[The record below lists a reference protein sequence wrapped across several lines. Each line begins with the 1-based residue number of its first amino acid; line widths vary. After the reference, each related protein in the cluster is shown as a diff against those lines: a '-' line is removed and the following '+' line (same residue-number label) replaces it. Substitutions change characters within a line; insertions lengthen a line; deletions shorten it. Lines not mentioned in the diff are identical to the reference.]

1 MYLSTNFVSIP
12 KIPNLDEPINASV
25 VPPQMSAD
33 PSLRCP
39 DIRIITHIED
49 HLLDVTEDRLDRVIV
64 GTGLRQTDPMQFQFA
79 KDSLGLPRVTGV
91 RSILIERHPQ
101 FRLRIPAPDLA
112 HELTNVPRTFS
123 GHKRPTDFSAASL
136 IGQQ

>member
-25 VPPQMSAD
+25 APPQVSAD

-39 DIRIITHIED
+39 DIRIITHVED

-64 GTGLRQTDPMQFQFA
+64 RTGLRQTDPMQFQFA
-79 KDSLGLPRVTGV
+79 KDSLGLPRVAGV
-91 RSILIERHPQ
+91 RSILIERHPE
-101 FRLRIPAPDLA
+101 FRLRMPVPDLA
-112 HELTNVPRTFS
+112 HELTNVPRAFS
-123 GHKRPTDFSAASL
+123 GHKRPMDFTAARH